1 MSHHDPHRNGP
12 DDGPEH
18 SPDHSPDAAHG
29 AAHDAARDHER
40 AEQRAGSVAEEER
53 AGADDPEAQ
62 SEAVLAESDERT
74 EDPAGTRADYTQT
87 PGTDDLD
94 APPSD
99 TTRLNS

>member
-1 MSHHDPHRNGP
+1 MSHHDPQRTGP
-12 DDGPEH
+12 DDALDTH
-18 SPDHSPDAAHG
+18 PD

-62 SEAVLAESDERT
+62 AEAVLAESDERT
-74 EDPAGTRADYTQT
+74 DDPAGTRADYTQT

-94 APPSD
+94 SPPSD